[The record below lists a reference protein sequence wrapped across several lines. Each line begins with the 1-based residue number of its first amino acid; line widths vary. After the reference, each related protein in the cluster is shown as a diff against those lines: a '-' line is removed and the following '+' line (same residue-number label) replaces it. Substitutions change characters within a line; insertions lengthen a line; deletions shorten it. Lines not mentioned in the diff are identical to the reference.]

1 MRQYIVDAFTDQVF
15 RGNPAAICIL
25 DKWLPED
32 LLMSITVENN
42 LSETAFAVKE
52 DDSYHLR
59 WFTPGG
65 EIDLCGHATLAC
77 AFVLMGY
84 YETAQST
91 ITFRTLSGELSVTK
105 CGDLYEM
112 DFPAYQL
119 RPVEVTA
126 QMIDAIGAVPA
137 EAYMGRDLL
146 CVLEDENAVL
156 HLNPDQEKV
165 KALDGLLLHV
175 TARGKEDV
183 DCVSRTFA
191 PKCGVKEDPVCGSG
205 HCHIVPYW
213 AGRLKK
219 NHITAYQASKRGGTL
234 YCRMDEGRV
243 RLAGKAVLFS
253 VADIYAE

>member
-84 YETAQST
+84 YETSKST

-156 HLNPDQEKV
+156 HLNPDQEHGINGEETQRSIV
-165 KALDGLLLHV
+165 DGGSDRLECDQPVQGFDLRQPV
-175 TARGKEDV
+175 DVIED
-183 DCVSRTFA
+183 
-191 PKCGVKEDPVCGSG
+191 
-205 HCHIVPYW
+205 H
-213 AGRLKK
+213 
-219 NHITAYQASKRGGTL
+219 
-234 YCRMDEGRV
+234 
-243 RLAGKAVLFS
+243 AGKQSRKGPGDNDRDQRV
-253 VADIYAE
+253 E